1 MGKPSRKKDNHAPN
15 RVSAM
20 TVRLAPRK
28 ARVVVDMVR
37 GLYVDEA
44 LRALRFTP
52 RKGARVVEKLIESAL
67 SGMEAAGKWD
77 IDDVRVTAGW
87 VNEGPTLRRFMPRA
101 QGRATRIRKR
111 TSHIHLVLDAD
122 AVTSSAAEDLA
133 TEDA

>member
-1 MGKPSRKKDNHAPN
+1 MGKPSKKNEHHSVN

-37 GLYVDEA
+37 GMNVLDA
-44 LRALRFTP
+44 LSTLRFTQK
-52 RKGARVVEKLIESAL
+52 RGAQVIEKLIESAL
-67 SGMEAAGKWD
+67 SNMEHAGSWD
-77 IDDVRVTAGW
+77 VDSLKVSRAW

-111 TSHIHLVLDAD
+111 TCHIHLELNNARG
-122 AVTSSAAEDLA
+122 SAQKTAAQD
-133 TEDA
+133 